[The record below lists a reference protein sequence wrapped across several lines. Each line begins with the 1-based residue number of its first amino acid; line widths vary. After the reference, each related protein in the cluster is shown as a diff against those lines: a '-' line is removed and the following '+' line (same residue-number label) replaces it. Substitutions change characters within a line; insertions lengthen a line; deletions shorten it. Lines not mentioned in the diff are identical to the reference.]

1 MEIIRESVDNH
12 EEFENI
18 TYGTVF
24 EYDDYFC
31 IKMDFEAK
39 IEGDERINAV
49 CLNNGKTTY
58 FRPTEIVKIV
68 KASLIV
74 KE

>member
-1 MEIIRESVDNH
+1 MEIIRKFVDNH
-12 EEFENI
+12 EEFKNI

-24 EYDDYFC
+24 EYNDYFC
-31 IKMDFEAK
+31 IKMEFEAK
-39 IEGDERINAV
+39 IEGGERINAV

-58 FRPTEIVKIV
+58 FEPTEIVKIV
-68 KASLIV
+68 NASLIV